1 MKLPRPELD
10 DIKRVLDLLI
20 EDPIK
25 FFNELL
31 PPVAVPES
39 KGVAMRGA
47 KRTKMMNGA
56 E

>member
-20 EDPIK
+20 EEPFK
-25 FFNELL
+25 LFNELL

-47 KRTKMMNGA
+47 KRAKRMNGA